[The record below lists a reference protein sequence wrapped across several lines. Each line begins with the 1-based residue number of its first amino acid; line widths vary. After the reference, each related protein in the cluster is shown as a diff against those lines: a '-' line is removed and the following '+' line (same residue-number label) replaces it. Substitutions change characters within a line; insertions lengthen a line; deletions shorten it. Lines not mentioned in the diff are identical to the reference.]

1 MKFMQYVLIIDV
13 HLKINTFYVYVYTYM
28 CMVASAVVITSI
40 AFSTPKDEVYT
51 QRENS
56 SLYSYIIS
64 SLRTL
69 IIMNMYKPNNSALNG
84 YQLKHDNSVTED
96 NVF

>member
-1 MKFMQYVLIIDV
+1 
-13 HLKINTFYVYVYTYM
+13 M
-28 CMVASAVVITSI
+28 CMEASAVVIMSI

-84 YQLKHDNSVTED
+84 YQLKRDNSVTED